1 MCKIWKVIKKIQ
13 VMWKVWEKIME
24 TDHWKIYLEQQ
35 INKLALITI
44 GNNVEKR
51 GWAWNV
57 NTGLNNSLCSVCK
70 RGLLKA
76 CK

>member
-1 MCKIWKVIKKIQ
+1 MIRNFRLCEGH
-13 VMWKVWEKIME
+13 EKIVE
-24 TDHWKIYLEQQ
+24 ADHWKIYLEQQ
-35 INKLALITI
+35 INKLAVIII

-57 NTGLNNSLCSVCK
+57 NIGLNNSLCSVGK